1 MSSTSVNKKPS
12 ERPGTSSKNDH
23 KSRQIIVRSP
33 PAVPPKQAGDKKAWW
48 NIKAKSKKP
57 TTWMDQLEKMGGV
70 KDGILIPDD
79 DGACGAPH
87 IRYWTQPAGLRGGA
101 LTNSWTTKH
110 VASFLLFFSSRVWR
124 NRKEESSLLEERE
137 IGKESLVEQTDR
149 RKVVGQGVFFSF
161 FLLLVRLFSP
171 SIAQQTTTLCYSFSP
186 MLISHLSLVGNSWSS
201 EGGQ

>member
-1 MSSTSVNKKPS
+1 VRSPSNPAFSSPSAGFSQHRNYDSSSIPTPLGSMSSTSVNKKPS

-87 IRYWTQPAGLRGGA
+87 IRY
-101 LTNSWTTKH
+101 
-110 VASFLLFFSSRVWR
+110 
-124 NRKEESSLLEERE
+124 
-137 IGKESLVEQTDR
+137 
-149 RKVVGQGVFFSF
+149 
-161 FLLLVRLFSP
+161 
-171 SIAQQTTTLCYSFSP
+171 
-186 MLISHLSLVGNSWSS
+186 
-201 EGGQ
+201 